1 MRNQSKKSGIVFVTL
16 VSALLFCSVLVS
28 ASLSPLSD
36 LGSNA
41 NKFNSLGMWTSIGEI
56 LVFYVVPLLLYIA
69 GIQVMRFI
77 MAVLCGM
84 GLFINLV
91 ILASVFII
99 MRVNDYSLSSVLGV
113 IIFCSAVSL
122 TNIIWFFVAF
132 RSNKMS
138 TYTLNVR

>member
-1 MRNQSKKSGIVFVTL
+1 MRNQSKKSGIVSVTL

-28 ASLSPLSD
+28 A
-36 LGSNA
+36 
-41 NKFNSLGMWTSIGEI
+41 
-56 LVFYVVPLLLYIA
+56 
-69 GIQVMRFI
+69 
-77 MAVLCGM
+77 
-84 GLFINLV
+84 
-91 ILASVFII
+91 
-99 MRVNDYSLSSVLGV
+99 SLSSVLGV